1 MPPPRLDWG
10 SLPIP
15 PAICHRRPGDR
26 REEGVK
32 ILLAVLTFRR
42 IRLFGSQ
49 QRGSG
54 FMTRIV
60 FERDAASPRR
70 PTILGFMRYDVAH
83 ILCLE
88 LISNNHRLKG
98 KVGEGKFV

>member
-1 MPPPRLDWG
+1 
-10 SLPIP
+10 
-15 PAICHRRPGDR
+15 
-26 REEGVK
+26 
-32 ILLAVLTFRR
+32 
-42 IRLFGSQ
+42 
-49 QRGSG
+49 
-54 FMTRIV
+54 MTRIV